1 MFFQAGGTP
10 PPVDDTGV
18 NKNLGKALEVDLK
31 EISGDAIKLK
41 AAFEN
46 AQDAL
51 SQFSSNILQTFTQGR
66 ERVFELQRAL
76 VDALPN
82 VRRLGGD
89 LSDVQKIISGVAE
102 ASRRNVVATTEQIE
116 KLYAVEKVIGKTG
129 GELAESFLN
138 VGIGIESIPNAL
150 EESIQYVQSI
160 GGNAKT
166 VMKDVTD
173 NMGQMNRYQFEGG
186 VQGLTKMAAQASMLR
201 FDMKETFTLAEKVLD
216 PDGAIEVAGA
226 FQRLGVAAGT
236 LVDPFALMNASI
248 NDPSGLQDSLIEV
261 SKQFTYFDDETKSF
275 KINPQGVLTLREMER
290 ASGLALGSLSK
301 MGLAASELDERLSQI
316 SPSIKFENE
325 EDKQYLA
332 NIGAMTKGGQYEVK
346 FRNEIGEEQTRKLSE
361 ITQKEFDLLIDQQKD
376 SSKPIEET
384 AREQLTNL
392 QTLNNNLAAIKSIM
406 MGTTLTTDASMDI
419 TEGIR
424 QGYDAFLRVGG
435 QQMNVEEFRKAVNE
449 NSDAL
454 KKDLI
459 ESIKRGETSPEQILA
474 KLTEGAV
481 NIFGAVSKKSMETL
495 GEASGKIADELK
507 KEKNTETAKALSD
520 AVDPILKFTSMTL
533 TGQNY
538 IPYSYDPTID
548 PSMYSPMSAP
558 MTSVTVGGI
567 DPITT
572 RGVSLPQ
579 PSRDPLKVEFG
590 PVPDINL
597 NFNNG
602 PQNMTPQQ
610 IEEITKIFERLIQRQ
625 DIKNYLVN
633 NTNESRAYQSGTPLG
648 I

>member
-1 MFFQAGGTP
+1 MFFQP
-10 PPVDDTGV
+10 VPPVDDSTSKG
-18 NKNLGKALEVDLK
+18 NQGKALEVDLTK
-31 EISGDAIKLK
+31 TKVEDLTTVFKD
-41 AAFEN
+41 

-66 ERVFELQRAL
+66 ERIFELQKAL

-82 VRRLGGD
+82 VTRLGGN

-102 ASRRNVVATTEQIE
+102 ASRRNVVASTEQIE
-116 KLYAVEKVIGKTG
+116 KLYTLEKLVGKTG
-129 GELAESFLN
+129 GELAETFLN
-138 VGIGIESIPNAL
+138 VGVGIESIPEAL
-150 EESIQYVQSI
+150 GESIQYVQSI

-166 VMKDVTD
+166 VFADVYK
-173 NMGQMNRYQFEGG
+173 NMDQMNRFQFEDG
-186 VQGLTKMAAQASMLR
+186 VLGLTKMAAQASMMR
-201 FDMKETFTLAEKVLD
+201 VDVGQTLKFADDVLD
-216 PDGAIEVAGA
+216 PDRAIEVAGA

-275 KINPQGVLTLREMER
+275 KINRQGVLTLREMEK
-290 ASGLALGSLSK
+290 AAGLTQGTMSK
-301 MGLAASELDERLSQI
+301 MALAASELDERLSQI

-332 NIGAMTKGGQYEVK
+332 NIGSMTKGGQYEVK
-346 FRNEIGEEQTRKLSE
+346 FRDEKGIEQMRKLSE
-361 ITQKEFDLLIDQQKD
+361 ITQDEFNLLIKQQKD
-376 SSKPIEET
+376 SNKPIEET
-384 AREQLTNL
+384 AREQLTNQ
-392 QTLNNNLAAIKSIM
+392 QTINQNLAAVRSIM
-406 MGTTLTTDASMDI
+406 MGATLTSDASMDI
-419 TEGIR
+419 TEGLR
-424 QGYDAFLRVGG
+424 QGYDAFLRAGG
-435 QQMNVEEFRKAVNE
+435 QQMNVEEFRKTANE
-449 NSDAL
+449 NAEVL

-459 ESIKRGETSPEQILA
+459 ESINKGETSPEQILV

-481 NIFGAVSKKSMETL
+481 NIFGSVSKKSMETL
-495 GEASGKIADELK
+495 GEASGKIAEELK
-507 KEKNTETAKALSD
+507 KEENTETAKALST
-520 AVDPILKFTSMTL
+520 AVTPILQSISTIL

-538 IPYSYDPTID
+538 IPSPYDPTVD
-548 PSMYSPMSAP
+548 PSMFSPMSAP
-558 MTSVTVGGI
+558 ATSVTVGGI
-567 DPITT
+567 SPSPSSPYTSS
-572 RGVSLPQ
+572 SL
-579 PSRDPLKVEFG
+579 PSRDPIKVEFG